1 MASQKHTKALFDTA
15 IAFYSEWVV
24 LFCSVI
30 WAVLGSKGI
39 VCVYS
44 EKVGDK
50 LAM

>member
-30 WAVLGSKGI
+30 WAVLGSKVI
-39 VCVYS
+39 VCVCVCVC
-44 EKVGDK
+44 KGRG
-50 LAM
+50 